1 MWRQVK
7 VPKCFEK
14 TLSVITWR
22 IEVWLHYLWLSNYT
36 TRTLILNIGDKNIF
50 ICDKCQYLSID
61 KYCLKMHKKSK
72 HNGIIFDCNQ
82 CDMKFVDRRGLQNHM
97 NIKQANV
104 FYDDNASCIV
114 RIRVILQYLWSW
126 CKRKVPPMLG

>member
-1 MWRQVK
+1 
-7 VPKCFEK
+7 
-14 TLSVITWR
+14 
-22 IEVWLHYLWLSNYT
+22 
-36 TRTLILNIGDKNIF
+36 
-50 ICDKCQYLSID
+50 
-61 KYCLKMHKKSK
+61 MHKKSK

-114 RIRVILQYLWSW
+114 RIRVILLYL
-126 CKRKVPPMLG
+126 